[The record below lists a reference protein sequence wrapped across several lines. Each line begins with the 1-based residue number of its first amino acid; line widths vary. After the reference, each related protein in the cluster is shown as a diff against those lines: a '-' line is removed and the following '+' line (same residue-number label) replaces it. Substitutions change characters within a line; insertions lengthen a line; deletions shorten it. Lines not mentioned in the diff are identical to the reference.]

1 LRSDGTVFA
10 HLHPSGNFSMAAQMF
25 FADKMT
31 NSYVAMPGMGDM
43 ANMPGMD
50 HSMHM
55 HHMQSGDAKSE
66 VYLPYEFPEPGDY
79 RIWAQFKTGGRVVT
93 AVFDARV
100 E

>member
-1 LRSDGTVFA
+1 
-10 HLHPSGNFSMAAQMF
+10 HPSGNFSMAAQMF

-31 NSYVAMPGMGDM
+31 NSDAAMPEMGDM

-50 HSMHM
+50 HSMMHSM
-55 HHMQSGDAKSE
+55 HHMQSGGATSE
-66 VYLPYEFPEPGDY
+66 VYLPYEFPVAGDY
-79 RIWAQFKTGGRVVT
+79 RIWAQFKMGGQVQT

>member
-1 LRSDGTVFA
+1 
-10 HLHPSGNFSMAAQMF
+10 MAAQMF

-31 NSYVAMPGMGDM
+31 NSEAAMPGMGDM

-50 HSMHM
+50 HSMHHM
-55 HHMQSGDAKSE
+55 HHIQSGDATSE

-79 RIWAQFKTGGRVVT
+79 RIWVQFKMEGRVVT